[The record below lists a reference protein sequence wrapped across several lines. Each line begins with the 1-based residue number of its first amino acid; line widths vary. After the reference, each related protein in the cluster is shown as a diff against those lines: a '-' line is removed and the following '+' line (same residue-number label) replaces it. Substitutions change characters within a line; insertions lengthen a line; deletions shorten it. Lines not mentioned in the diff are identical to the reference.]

1 MSKPLENFT
10 VKELLDIARQK
21 NLKGYSKLRKAE
33 LISLINSEMG
43 IPKVTPKVIPKVIPD
58 GIVSKPLENF
68 TVKELLEIARLK
80 NLSGYYKLRKAEL
93 ISLINSSTGYHNV
106 TPKIIP
112 QNKPQIKPTGVID
125 KCMNKICVP
134 SKICNPNSGICVSKT
149 GDIGKKI
156 VNSLL
161 NEKINKPDWEI
172 YSIDGCNSC
181 KKAIELLDSVGLK
194 YTQIKVRDED
204 KKDFFKE
211 KASLTG
217 GYKYFPVIF
226 NMNVFIGGYTE
237 LEKIITK
244 PLSSGNSSFHMLK
257 HPIVEKTNFKGSS
270 WEDLVSMIYLLHRHP
285 KDCVAIPKDL
295 LTGSGKITQKGFNV
309 KSFNNTSLTWSANE
323 NMFYIPVGLWDSIK
337 DCLKRKPR
345 FIVMPLG
352 INGLVKSKRV
362 SHANFLI
369 YNAGTK
375 VLERFEPHGKPMANF
390 LNIPNFEKKLAE
402 LFNNNVHKDM
412 IREVYDP
419 LSFCPAVNVQKIQSN
434 EFDKKIGEIG
444 GFCVAW
450 SAWYADIRMS
460 NPKKSRSEVVSMG
473 IEKLKK
479 NNYSFTQFIR
489 SYSSFLTKVGEQL
502 KNSNNPAAVFA
513 AYVRKSS

>member
-1 MSKPLENFT
+1 M
-10 VKELLDIARQK
+10 
-21 NLKGYSKLRKAE
+21 
-33 LISLINSEMG
+33 
-43 IPKVTPKVIPKVIPD
+43 
-58 GIVSKPLENF
+58 SKPLENF
-68 TVKELLEIARLK
+68 TVKELLEIARQKNLKGYSKLRKVELISLINSEMGIPKVIPKVIPDAIPDGIVSKNLENFTVKELLDIARLK
-80 NLSGYYKLRKAEL
+80 NLSGYSKMRKAEL

-106 TPKIIP
+106 IPKIIL
-112 QNKPQIKPTGVID
+112 QNKDD
-125 KCMNKICVP
+125 KCINKICVP
-134 SKICNPNSGICVSKT
+134 SKICNPDSGICVNKT
-149 GDIGKKI
+149 GNIGKKL
-156 VNSLL
+156 VNFLL
-161 NEKINKPDWEI
+161 NEKINKPDWTI

-181 KKAIELLDSVGLK
+181 KKAVKLLDSVGLK

-226 NMNVFIGGYTE
+226 NMDVFIGGYTE

-244 PLSSGNSSFHMLK
+244 PLSSGSSSFHMLK
-257 HPIVEKTNFKGSS
+257 PPIVEKTNFEGSS
-270 WEDLVSMIYLLHRHP
+270 WDDLVSMIYLLHRHP

-295 LTGSGKITQKGFNV
+295 LTGSGKITQKGFKV
-309 KSFNNTSLTWSANE
+309 KNFNDTSLSWTVDK

-352 INGLVKSKRV
+352 INGINSWGKRA

-369 YNAGTK
+369 YNTGTK

-390 LNIPNFEKKLAE
+390 LNIPDFEKKLAD

-419 LSFCPAVNVQKIQSN
+419 LSFCPAVNVQKIQVN
-434 EFDKKIGEIG
+434 ELDKKIGEIG

-460 NPKKSRSEVVSMG
+460 NPKKSRSEVVSIG

>member
-33 LISLINSEMG
+33 LISLINSDMG
-43 IPKVTPKVIPKVIPD
+43 IPKVIPKVIQH
-58 GIVSKPLENF
+58 GIISKPLENF
-68 TVKELLEIARLK
+68 TVKELLNIARQK
-80 NLSGYYKLRKAEL
+80 NLTGYYKLRKAEL
-93 ISLINSSTGYHNV
+93 ISLINSSKGDHHV
-106 TPKIIP
+106 TPKVIP
-112 QNKPQIKPTGVID
+112 QNKED
-125 KCMNKICVP
+125 KCFNKICVP

-149 GDIGKKI
+149 GTIGKKI

-204 KKDFFKE
+204 KKDFFKQ

-226 NMNVFIGGYTE
+226 NMDVFIGGYTE
-237 LEKIITK
+237 LEKMLTK
-244 PLSSGNSSFHMLK
+244 PISSGSSSFHMLK
-257 HPIVEKTNFKGSS
+257 PPIVEKTNFNASS
-270 WEDLVSMIYLLHRHP
+270 WEDLVSMVYLLHRHP
-285 KDCVAIPKDL
+285 KDCVVIPKDL
-295 LTGSGKITQKGFNV
+295 LTGSGKITQTGFNV
-309 KSFNNTSLTWSANE
+309 NKFSQTSISWSTIE
-323 NMFYIPVGLWDSIK
+323 NMFHIPVGFWVALIN
-337 DCLKRKPR
+337 CLQRKPR

-352 INGLVKSKRV
+352 IDGLYLGKPA

-369 YNAGTK
+369 YNTETK
-375 VLERFEPHGKPMANF
+375 VLERFEPHGKPMADF
-390 LNIPNFEKKLAE
+390 LNIPHFAKKLAD

-412 IREVYDP
+412 IREVYEP
-419 LSFCPAVNVQKIQSN
+419 LSFCPALNVQKIQAN
-434 EFDKKIGEIG
+434 ELERKIGEVG

-460 NPKKSRSEVVSMG
+460 NPKKSRSEVVSIG
-473 IEKLKK
+473 IEKLQKSP
-479 NNYSFTQFIR
+479 YSFTEFIR

-502 KNSNNPAAVFA
+502 KKSNNPAAVFA

>member
-10 VKELLDIARQK
+10 VKELLDIARGK

-33 LISLINSEMG
+33 LISLINSDMG
-43 IPKVTPKVIPKVIPD
+43 IPKVIPKIIPS
-58 GIVSKPLENF
+58 GIISKPLENF
-68 TVKELLEIARLK
+68 TVKELSEIARQK
-80 NLSGYYKLRKAEL
+80 NLTGYSKLRKTEL
-93 ISLINSSTGYHNV
+93 ISLINSSTGDPYV
-106 TPKIIP
+106 SPKVIP
-112 QNKPQIKPTGVID
+112 KNKED
-125 KCMNKICVP
+125 KCLNKICIP
-134 SKICNPNSGICVSKT
+134 SKICNPKSGICVEKT
-149 GDIGKKI
+149 GDIGRKI
-156 VNSLL
+156 INSLL

-172 YSIDGCNSC
+172 YSIEGCSSC

-204 KKDFFKE
+204 KKIFFKE
-211 KASLTG
+211 KDIITG

-226 NMNVFIGGYTE
+226 NMDVFIGGYTE
-237 LEKIITK
+237 LEKMLTK
-244 PLSSGNSSFHMLK
+244 PISSGTSSFHMLK
-257 HPIVEKTNFKGSS
+257 HPIVEKSNFKGSS

-295 LTGSGKITQKGFNV
+295 LTGSGKITKKGFSV
-309 KSFNNTSLTWSANE
+309 QSFNDTSLYWNGIE
-323 NMFYIPVGLWDSIK
+323 NIFYIPLGLWDAIK

-352 INGLVKSKRV
+352 INGKSSIGTPS
-362 SHANFLI
+362 SHANFLV
-369 YNAGTK
+369 YNTETK
-375 VLERFEPHGKPMANF
+375 VLERFEPHGNPMTAY
-390 LNIPNFEKKLAE
+390 LNIPNFEKKLAD

-412 IREVYDP
+412 IKEVYAP
-419 LSFCPAVNVQKIQSN
+419 LSFCPSVNVQKIQVD
-434 EFDKKIGEIG
+434 EREKKIGDAG

-460 NPKKSRSEVVSMG
+460 NPKKSRSEVVAIG

-479 NNYSFTQFIR
+479 NPYSFTQFIR

>member
-1 MSKPLENFT
+1 MSKPLTNFT

-33 LISLINSEMG
+33 LISLINASMG
-43 IPKVTPKVIPKVIPD
+43 IPQVIPQVIPD
-58 GIVSKPLENF
+58 DISKPVENF
-68 TVKELLEIARLK
+68 TVKELLDIARQK
-80 NLSGYYKLRKAEL
+80 NLTGYSKLRKAEL
-93 ISLINSSTGYHNV
+93 ISLINTSVG
-106 TPKIIP
+106 IP
-112 QNKPQIKPTGVID
+112 QVKPQVKPID
-125 KCMNKICVP
+125 KCINKICIP
-134 SKICNPNSGICVSKT
+134 SKICNPNSGICVEKT
-149 GDIGKKI
+149 GDIGRKI

-194 YTQIKVRDED
+194 YTQIKINNED

-226 NMNVFIGGYTE
+226 NMGVFIGGYTD
-237 LEKIITK
+237 LEKMLTK
-244 PLSSGNSSFHMLK
+244 PISSGTSSFHMFK
-257 HPIVEKTNFKGSS
+257 PPIVEKTNFKGNP
-270 WEDLVSMIYLLHRHP
+270 WEDLVSMVYLLHRHP

-295 LTGSGKITQKGFNV
+295 LTGSGKITKKGFSV
-309 KSFNNTSLTWSANE
+309 KSFNDTSLYWNAIE
-323 NMFYIPVGLWDSIK
+323 NIFYIPLGLWDAIK

-352 INGLVKSKRV
+352 INGLSQQGLPA

-369 YNAGTK
+369 YNTETK
-375 VLERFEPHGKPMANF
+375 VLERFEPHGKPMSNF
-390 LNIPNFEKKLAE
+390 LNIPNFEKKLAD

-412 IREVYDP
+412 IKEVYAP
-419 LSFCPAVNVQKIQSN
+419 LSFCPSVNVQKIQVD
-434 EFDKKIGEIG
+434 EREKKIGDAG

-460 NPKKSRSEVVSMG
+460 NPKKSRSEVVAIG
-473 IEKLKK
+473 IEKLQK
-479 NNYSFTQFIR
+479 NPYSFTQFIR
-489 SYSSFLTKVGEQL
+489 SYSSFLTNVGEQL
-502 KNSNNPAAVFA
+502 KNSNNPASVFA
-513 AYVRKSS
+513 AYIRKSS

>member
-10 VKELLDIARQK
+10 VKELLDIARLK

-33 LISLINSEMG
+33 LISLINGSMG
-43 IPKVTPKVIPKVIPD
+43 IPQVIPQNKSPFIPQD
-58 GIVSKPLENF
+58 KLSNVMSKPLDNF
-68 TVKELLEIARLK
+68 TVKELLDIARQK
-80 NLSGYYKLRKAEL
+80 NLTGYSKLRKSEL
-93 ISLINSSTGYHNV
+93 ISLINANAG
-106 TPKIIP
+106 IP
-112 QNKPQIKPTGVID
+112 QVKPQVKPSAVID
-125 KCMNKICVP
+125 KCMNKICIP
-134 SKICNPNSGICVSKT
+134 EKICNPNSGICVEKT
-149 GDIGKKI
+149 GAIGRKI

-204 KKDFFKE
+204 KKNFFKE

-226 NMNVFIGGYTE
+226 NMNVFIGGYTD
-237 LEKIITK
+237 LEKMLTK
-244 PLSSGNSSFHMLK
+244 PISSGTSSFHMLK
-257 HPIVEKTNFKGSS
+257 PQIVEKSNFKGNP
-270 WEDLVSMIYLLHRHP
+270 WDDLVSMVYLLHRHP

-295 LTGSGKITQKGFNV
+295 LTGSGKITKKGFSV
-309 KSFNNTSLTWSANE
+309 KSFNDTSLYWNANE
-323 NMFYIPVGLWDSIK
+323 NIFYIPLGLWGAIK

-352 INGLVKSKRV
+352 INGLSSIGTPS

-369 YNAGTK
+369 YNTDTK

-390 LNIPNFEKKLAE
+390 LNIPDFEKKLAD

-412 IREVYDP
+412 IKEVYAP
-419 LSFCPAVNVQKIQSN
+419 LSFCPAVNVQKIQVD
-434 EFDKKIGEIG
+434 EREKKIGDTG

-460 NPKKSRSEVVSMG
+460 NPKKSRSEVVAIG

-479 NNYSFTQFIR
+479 NPYSFTQFIR
-489 SYSSFLTKVGEQL
+489 SYSSFLTNVGEQL

-513 AYVRKSS
+513 SYVRKSS

>member
-33 LISLINSEMG
+33 LILLINSGMG
-43 IPKVTPKVIPKVIPD
+43 IPQVIPQTIPQTIPD
-58 GIVSKPLENF
+58 GIISKSLENF
-68 TVKELLEIARLK
+68 TVKELLDIARQK
-80 NLSGYYKLRKAEL
+80 NLTGYSKLRKSEL
-93 ISLINSSTGYHNV
+93 ISLINTSVG
-106 TPKIIP
+106 IP
-112 QNKPQIKPTGVID
+112 HVKTQVKPTD
-125 KCMNKICVP
+125 KCINKICIP
-134 SKICNPNSGICVSKT
+134 AKICNPSSGICVEKT
-149 GDIGKKI
+149 GNIGRKI

-226 NMNVFIGGYTE
+226 NMGVFIGGYTD
-237 LEKIITK
+237 LEKMLTK
-244 PLSSGNSSFHMLK
+244 PISSGTSSFHMLNP
-257 HPIVEKTNFKGSS
+257 PIVEKSNFRGNP
-270 WEDLVSMIYLLHRHP
+270 WEDLVSMVYLLHRHP

-295 LTGSGKITQKGFNV
+295 LTGSGKITKKGFSV
-309 KSFNNTSLTWSANE
+309 KSFNDTSLYWSGTE
-323 NMFYIPVGLWDSIK
+323 NMFHVPLGLWDAIK
-337 DCLKRKPR
+337 NCFKRKSR

-352 INGLVKSKRV
+352 INGLSSIGIPS

-369 YNAGTK
+369 YNTETK

-390 LNIPNFEKKLAE
+390 LNIPDFDKKLAN

-412 IREVYDP
+412 IKEVYAP
-419 LSFCPAVNVQKIQSN
+419 LSFCPLVNVQKIQVY
-434 EFDKKIGEIG
+434 EREKKIEDTG

-460 NPKKSRSEVVSMG
+460 NPKKSRSEVVAIG
-473 IEKLKK
+473 IEKLRK
-479 NNYSFTQFIR
+479 NPYSFTQFIR
-489 SYSSFLTKVGEQL
+489 SYSSFLTNVGEQL

-513 AYVRKSS
+513 SYVRKSS